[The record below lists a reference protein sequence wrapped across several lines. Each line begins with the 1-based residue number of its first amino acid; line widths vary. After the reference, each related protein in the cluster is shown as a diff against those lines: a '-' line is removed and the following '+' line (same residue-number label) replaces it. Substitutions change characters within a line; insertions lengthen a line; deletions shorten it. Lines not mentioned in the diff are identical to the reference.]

1 MYFRKIKIFYIVCA
15 ALFLASGC
23 ARIENVTID
32 KTSSGRQV
40 EYLLLENNTS
50 KDTVVFEN
58 GLGGKMEYWAKV
70 IPEVSKK
77 ATVFAYN
84 RPGYGKSDEVATDRD
99 AEHIV
104 EELRAMLAQKGLK
117 APYILVGHSLGGL
130 YMQYFARR
138 YPNEV
143 KALVLVDSTHPR
155 QFDGDGSPDNWPA
168 WFRFVFFN
176 IALTDTGEKEFAL
189 IGKSGKDT
197 LALPTFDK
205 TVIVLSASKPM
216 QDSSKPADYAN
227 KLRKELAALYPH
239 SKQIWVD
246 SGHVIP
252 LEKPEAVISA
262 IKEAIEAKT
271 R

>member
-1 MYFRKIKIFYIVCA
+1 MYIKNCLALCFALLFCGCA
-15 ALFLASGC
+15 TLGKTDIYQASGG
-23 ARIENVTID
+23 A
-32 KTSSGRQV
+32 KV
-40 EYLLLENNTS
+40 EYFLLENNAST
-50 KDTVVFEN
+50 DTVVFEN
-58 GLGGKMEYWAKV
+58 GLGGKMDWWEKV

-84 RPGYGKSDEVATDRD
+84 RPSYGNSDATTTPRD
-99 AEHIV
+99 SEHITA
-104 EELRAMLAQKGLK
+104 ELRALLAAKGLK
-117 APYILVGHSLGGL
+117 PPYIMVGHSVGGL
-130 YMQYFARR
+130 YMQHYARR
-138 YPNEV
+138 YPDEV
-143 KALVLVDSTHPR
+143 KALILVDSTHPK

-189 IGKSGKDT
+189 IGKSGKDI

-205 TVIVLSASKPM
+205 TVIVLSALKPM
-216 QDSSKPADYAN
+216 QESSKLADYAN
-227 KLRKELAALYPH
+227 KLRKDIKNLYPN

-262 IKEAIEAKT
+262 IKEALKKK
-271 R
+271 

>member
-1 MYFRKIKIFYIVCA
+1 MRFNIFA
-15 ALFLASGC
+15 ALIVALFILSGC
-23 ARIENVTID
+23 ATIG
-32 KTSSGRQV
+32 KTDIHTTNSGKKV
-40 EYLLLENNTS
+40 EYLLLENNAST
-50 KDTVVFEN
+50 DTVVFEN
-58 GLGGKMEYWAKV
+58 GLGGKMENWAKV

-84 RPGYGKSDEVATDRD
+84 RPGYGDSDAAGTDRD
-99 AEHIV
+99 AEYIAS
-104 EELRAMLAQKGLK
+104 ELRALLAAKGLK
-117 APYILVGHSLGGL
+117 PPYILVGHSLGAL

-138 YPNEV
+138 YPDEI
-143 KALVLVDSTHPR
+143 KALVLVDSTHPK

-216 QDSSKPADYAN
+216 QDSSKSADYAN
-227 KLRKELAALYPH
+227 KLRKEVATLYPH

-252 LEKPEAVISA
+252 LEKPESVVSEI
-262 IKEAIEAKT
+262 IKIIYQK
-271 R
+271 

>member
-1 MYFRKIKIFYIVCA
+1 MNIFRTLATLLPLLFIFG
-15 ALFLASGC
+15 GC
-23 ARIENVTID
+23 ATLG
-32 KTSSGRQV
+32 KTDIHITSGGKKI
-40 EYLLLENNTS
+40 EYLLLENNAST
-50 KDTVVFEN
+50 DTVVFEN
-58 GLGGKMEYWAKV
+58 GLGGKMEYWVKV

-84 RPGYGKSDEVATDRD
+84 RPGYGASDEANTDRD

-104 EELRAMLAQKGLK
+104 DELRAILAEKGLK
-117 APYILVGHSLGGL
+117 PPYIVVGHSLGGL

-138 YPNEV
+138 YPDEI
-143 KALVLVDSTHPR
+143 KALVLVDSTHPK
-155 QFDGDGSPDNWPA
+155 QFDGDGLPDNWPA

-176 IALTDTGEKEFAL
+176 IALNGTGEKEFAL

-205 TVIVLSASKPM
+205 TVVVLSASKPM

-227 KLRKELAALYPH
+227 KLRKEIAALYPN

-252 LEKPEAVISA
+252 LEKPEIVIDS
-262 IKEAIEAKT
+262 IRRHIQ
-271 R
+271 

>member
-1 MYFRKIKIFYIVCA
+1 MNFKKLKICV
-15 ALFLASGC
+15 FLVSVLLLSSGC
-23 ARIENVTID
+23 ATLG
-32 KTSSGRQV
+32 KTDIHIAKSGKKI
-40 EYLLLENNTS
+40 EYLLLENNAST
-50 KDTVVFEN
+50 DTVVFEN

-84 RPGYGKSDEVATDRD
+84 RPGYGKSDEVDTDRD
-99 AEHIV
+99 AEHVV

-138 YPNEV
+138 YPNEI

-262 IKEAIEAKT
+262 IKEATEAKA